1 MYKSHN
7 NQTKPTRPYASMQ
20 LHHTMK
26 NGSMTSSW
34 RGITTP
40 IIFSA
45 ILKQLNK
52 QNSCFTRKKRN
63 TTKKHL

>member
-7 NQTKPTRPYASMQ
+7 NKTKPTRPYASMQ

-34 RGITTP
+34 RGISTP

-45 ILKQLNK
+45 VLKQLNK

-63 TTKKHL
+63 I